1 MSDHRF
7 RDFRARSATPS
18 STMRSMRSRSVSVP
32 TKRSFSPVLTRS
44 TTPRSAP
51 ASSRETRTTSVMSM
65 PAMLPRA
72 CEGGV
77 NET

>member
-1 MSDHRF
+1 
-7 RDFRARSATPS
+7 
-18 STMRSMRSRSVSVP
+18 
-32 TKRSFSPVLTRS
+32 LTRS